1 MAFVATT
8 NRYRMFLLIGDS
20 AIVLHGVFLA
30 CLGALL
36 YSADIQKEDIEEVDV
51 DLWARVPNKKVTGDG
66 NFSLGSYAL

>member
-20 AIVLHGVFLA
+20 AIVLHGAFLA

-36 YSADIQKEDIEEVDV
+36 YSADIQKEEIEEVDV
-51 DLWARVPNKKVTGDG
+51 NLWADVPNKKVIGDDT
-66 NFSLGSYAL
+66 FSLGSYAL

>member
-20 AIVLHGVFLA
+20 AVVLHGAFLA

-36 YSADIQKEDIEEVDV
+36 YSADVQKEEIEEVDV
-51 DLWARVPNKKVTGDG
+51 TPWAHVPNKKVIGDRD
-66 NFSLGSYAL
+66 FSLDSYDL